1 MRGGGRGAGSR
12 DGGVG
17 GWHTGRRS
25 GKAGAWAITR
35 KKSTGR
41 IAPSACSPCCAPW
54 RNASVSST
62 GRVGCSSAC
71 RSCRSSW
78 GPRAARCYTMRC
90 GSPTTR
96 RRLPRAAG
104 SWRRR
109 SGSPARLGVREARG
123 AGGVTSR
130 TTRTTNR
137 GGGSVT
143 HEGVLRAAGG
153 GGSGRGGGAVVRVAA
168 AAGAAPERAASRRR
182 GGRVPRLHAGL
193 RRGAG
198 RSHRVLRLRVPL
210 LRFVRDGADAGDP
223 RTVARHG
230 QIGRAH
236 V

>member
-1 MRGGGRGAGSR
+1 MRGGGRAAGGMGR
-12 DGGVG
+12 GVG
-17 GWHTGRRS
+17 G
-25 GKAGAWAITR
+25 
-35 KKSTGR
+35 
-41 IAPSACSPCCAPW
+41 
-54 RNASVSST
+54 
-62 GRVGCSSAC
+62 
-71 RSCRSSW
+71 
-78 GPRAARCYTMRC
+78 
-90 GSPTTR
+90 
-96 RRLPRAAG
+96 
-104 SWRRR
+104 
-109 SGSPARLGVREARG
+109 ARG
-123 AGGVTSR
+123 AGGGTSR

-182 GGRVPRLHAGL
+182 GGWVPRLHAGL

-230 QIGRAH
+230 QGAVVLARLPAARAP
-236 V
+236 VRALRRARRAVRG